1 MNLQLTLT
9 APLSHPGGLYA
20 HGADVICQEIY
31 IALRTLGYEVGP
43 MDAHLE
49 VRKEADANQAA

>member
-9 APLSHPGGLYA
+9 APLSHPGGVHV
-20 HGADVICQEIY
+20 HGMDVVCQEIY
-31 IALRTLGYEVGP
+31 IALRQLGYEVGP

-49 VRKEADANQAA
+49 VREEAHA

>member
-9 APLSHPGGLYA
+9 APLSHPGGVHA
-20 HGADVICQEIY
+20 HGVDTVCQEIY
-31 IALRTLGYEVGP
+31 IALRTLGYSVGP

-49 VRKEADANQAA
+49 VRKEGKAA